1 MNARSLHQVAV
12 LCFETLGSHVARANS
27 VELETDEAIA
37 NVDFVVTSHSSMGSR
52 AGDTASH

>member
-1 MNARSLHQVAV
+1 V

-27 VELETDEAIA
+27 AELEIDEAIV
-37 NVDFVVTSHSSMGSR
+37 NVDLVVTSHSSIGSR